1 MIFSFRACLHEG
13 GGPQVGEATC
23 GGSPQLS
30 CKCDH
35 IKMRDY
41 IGRRV
46 TRPKRVTSPIWGTE
60 PPGKQ
65 ALSFYS
71 CTVYPLLTDTSL
83 LRTVH
88 LVPEMPNIIYTLPL
102 SYGHLCK
109 ADNWFCAFGFRI
121 KEV

>member
-1 MIFSFRACLHEG
+1 MIFSFRACLHED
-13 GGPQVGEATC
+13 GGPQVGEATS
-23 GGSPQLS
+23 GGLPHLS
-30 CKCDH
+30 CERNH

-41 IGRRV
+41 MDR
-46 TRPKRVTSPIWGTE
+46 RVTSPIWCTQ

-65 ALSFYS
+65 ALSFYP
-71 CTVYPLLTDTSL
+71 CTVYPLLTETSL

-109 ADNWFCAFGFRI
+109 ADNWFYKITEIVRVI
-121 KEV
+121 